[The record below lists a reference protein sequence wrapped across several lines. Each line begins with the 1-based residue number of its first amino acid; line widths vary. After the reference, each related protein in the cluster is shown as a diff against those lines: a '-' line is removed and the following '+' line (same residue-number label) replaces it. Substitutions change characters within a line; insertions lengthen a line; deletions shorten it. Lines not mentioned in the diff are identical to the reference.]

1 MKKMMF
7 LAVAVLFLA
16 VFGTPCSA
24 EEKKVTIE
32 VLQVTD
38 IDVFNQAYQGFIQEL
53 KSNGFV
59 QGANLTVNRK
69 IIPFDVEKG
78 GIWDKIKVK
87 FAIGSEASRIATA
100 KPDLALTLG
109 TPSTKYA
116 KDKIIAAG
124 IPLVFTAVAI
134 PQAAGCKS
142 LTEAGPGFTGSTLYM
157 DMNNVFKIVKLAF
170 PKATT
175 AAIIYSD
182 DENGAAQA
190 KEAQDKAKA
199 FGIKV
204 LLKEVKKTQ
213 SIKPVA
219 EELIKQG
226 AEMFL
231 LPLDTY
237 YGLKGNQA
245 SKDLTVV
252 SESSKVPVVSLV
264 MTKMPGAILYIGS
277 DFPTVGALAGKQA
290 AQILKKTATTDKL
303 PIARMDQL
311 KIMVD
316 TGAMKDL
323 GIQLPLQILQ
333 IAKDVK

>member
-1 MKKMMF
+1 MNKAIF
-7 LAVAVLFLA
+7 SVLLVLFLA
-16 VFGTPCSA
+16 ALVTPCPA
-24 EEKKVTIE
+24 EDKKVTIE

-53 KSNGFV
+53 KNNGFV
-59 QGANLTVNRK
+59 QGVNLTVNRK

-78 GIWDKIKVK
+78 GIWDKLKVK
-87 FAIGSEASRIATA
+87 YNIGSEASRIAAA
-100 KPDLALTLG
+100 KPDLALTMG

-124 IPLVFTAVAI
+124 IPVVFTAVAI

-142 LTEAGPGFTGSTLYM
+142 LNEAGPGFTGSTLYM
-157 DMNNVFKIVKLAF
+157 DMNNVFKILKLAF

-175 AAIIYSD
+175 AGIIYSD
-182 DENGAAQA
+182 DENGIAQA

-213 SIKPVA
+213 SIKPAA
-219 EELIKQG
+219 EDLIKQG
-226 AEMFL
+226 VELFL

-245 SKDLTVV
+245 AKELAAL

-264 MTKMPGAILYIGS
+264 MNKMPGGILYVGS

-290 AQILKKTATTDKL
+290 AQILKKTTTADRL

-323 GIQLPLQILQ
+323 GIQLPIQILQ